1 MSAPPL
7 CTCVSFTKSVS
18 QSFISIILFLF
29 LSLYKHYVF
38 GEFILYKQF
47 EMLCPDSGDMSPG
60 EFLDTVRDQ
69 LGDEAARQIEKLL
82 KQGLSMKVR
91 NNLTLWRNFSPL

>member
-1 MSAPPL
+1 
-7 CTCVSFTKSVS
+7 
-18 QSFISIILFLF
+18 
-29 LSLYKHYVF
+29 
-38 GEFILYKQF
+38 
-47 EMLCPDSGDMSPG
+47 MLCPDSGDMSPG

-91 NNLTLWRNFSPL
+91 INLTLCSNFSPLKSAKNSSKIRVKQVGTRSTGRRSSPTNREASQAGP